1 MKFTRSTLIIV
12 DWTELSSELLTWSKN
27 KQKLVSWRFFLNFKH
42 FSQIGWSFQ
51 LLLPRNLFFVVDIK
65 QTFFNQSI
73 LLVVFLGSK
82 LSLNFDI
89 PVLCFD
95 CDRLN
100 SDQFTKISFV
110 NFQFE
115 MSQNEG
121 WKLGFPIKLRFFQ
134 YGLL

>member
-1 MKFTRSTLIIV
+1 MI
-12 DWTELSSELLTWSKN
+12 
-27 KQKLVSWRFFLNFKH
+27 
-42 FSQIGWSFQ
+42 FSVASAKK
-51 LLLPRNLFFVVDIK
+51 PFFVVDIK

-110 NFQFE
+110 NFLFE

-121 WKLGFPIKLRFFQ
+121 
-134 YGLL
+134 